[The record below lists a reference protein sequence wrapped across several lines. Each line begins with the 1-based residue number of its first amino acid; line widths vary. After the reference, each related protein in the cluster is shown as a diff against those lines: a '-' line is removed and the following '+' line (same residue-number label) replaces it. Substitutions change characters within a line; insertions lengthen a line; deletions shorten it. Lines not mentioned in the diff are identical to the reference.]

1 MKALI
6 TGGTGFVGQ
15 NLAKRLPEPIIAGRS
30 VEKIRH
36 LFADIA
42 AAYRAQGLATP
53 ESLEDAWEKYKRVEE
68 QAQLEIDLGLWE

>member
-1 MKALI
+1 MPRCLHSNGGQVLSNDKSIALI
-6 TGGTGFVGQ
+6 FTLRPAV
-15 NLAKRLPEPIIAGRS
+15 
-30 VEKIRH
+30 H